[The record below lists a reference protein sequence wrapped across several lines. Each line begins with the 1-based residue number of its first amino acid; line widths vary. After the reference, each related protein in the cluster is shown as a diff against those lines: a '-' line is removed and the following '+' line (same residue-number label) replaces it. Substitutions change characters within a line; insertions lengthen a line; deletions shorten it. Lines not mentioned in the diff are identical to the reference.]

1 MKNHF
6 PEGYCP
12 QREKVVDLSRSILGG
27 NREFMICRRQRARY
41 MHKLQRQ
48 MSREQLARAAA
59 WLCTCGGDA
68 ELDCGRCYGDDMP
81 TKSETH
87 AGKGLP
93 KRTGSWSRFEGSAD
107 TTNQLFRWCQAH
119 VAGMDNME
127 VEEFLRA
134 KFLTHPA
141 GHTLQTRHAFDHL
154 FEDIIWYREKQF
166 KRVPWLG
173 IGVKPDDDPDGNDD
187 RTGPA

>member
-1 MKNHF
+1 M
-6 PEGYCP
+6 
-12 QREKVVDLSRSILGG
+12 
-27 NREFMICRRQRARY
+27 
-41 MHKLQRQ
+41 
-48 MSREQLARAAA
+48 ARAAA
-59 WLCTCGGDA
+59 WLCTCAGDP

-87 AGKGLP
+87 GGKGLP
-93 KRTGSWSRFEGSAD
+93 KRMGSWSRFEGSAD
-107 TTNQLFRWCQAH
+107 STNQLFRWCQVH
-119 VAGMDNME
+119 VAGMDNFE

-173 IGVKPDDDPDGNDD
+173 IGVKPDDDPDGSED
-187 RTGPA
+187 RSDEA